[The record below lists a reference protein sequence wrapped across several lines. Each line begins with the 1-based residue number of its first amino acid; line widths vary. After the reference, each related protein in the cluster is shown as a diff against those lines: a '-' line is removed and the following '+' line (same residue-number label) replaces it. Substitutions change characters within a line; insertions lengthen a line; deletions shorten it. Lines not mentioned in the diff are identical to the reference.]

1 MLSYKRSAAI
11 FDQTRIFEHTRQTER
26 GVTRFLGANAMGAG
40 RLTQVLAIFAICFAS
55 IASAQPTLTTIQ
67 DVLYRAD
74 GTRYNG
80 TIFIRYNSFL
90 AGDASDIA
98 TANLTLPI
106 VNGVL
111 RVQLVPTTTASAGAQ
126 YNVTYNNA
134 GVNQF
139 TEVWSVP
146 LSSVPLRVRDVRVS
160 NGSIIGPPPV
170 TSPVQIGDVVGLQNE
185 LALRPLAGV
194 GFTVGRTAVI
204 NSSGQIDGAAGNLSD
219 CVRVDGSSGPC
230 GTGGGSGG
238 VLPTFA
244 DGEIPVGAINGSNTV
259 FTLANS
265 PSPAASLDLYRNGLL
280 MKQTGDYTLVNNLAT
295 FAPASTP
302 QPGDALVAVYRFANP
317 SNPLGSLASAQVI
330 CSSSGSSTN
339 STALTQLGSCTAPA
353 GLLSV
358 GDRIEVQFQYAHAGV
373 ATGFTAEVHFGGG
386 TVFSR
391 AGSSSETTV
400 VGKMAFGLYS
410 GAQVWDSQSWGNS
423 LSFGVATG
431 TASENVTQN
440 LTISLRGSMA
450 GATSDTVILRSFT
463 VVRYPAQSNP

>member
-1 MLSYKRSAAI
+1 MLSFTRSAWVLTI
-11 FDQTRIFEHTRQTER
+11 FT
-26 GVTRFLGANAMGAG
+26 VFL
-40 RLTQVLAIFAICFAS
+40 TIFATVAV
-55 IASAQPTLTTIQ
+55 AQPALTTIQ

-74 GTRYNG
+74 GSRYNG
-80 TIFIRYNSFL
+80 TIFIKWDSFL
-90 AGDASDIA
+90 AGDASNIA
-98 TANLTLPI
+98 TANITLPI

-146 LSSVPLRVRDVRVS
+146 LSNVALRVRDVRVS
-160 NGSIIGPPPV
+160 SGSIVGPPPV

-230 GTGGGSGG
+230 GSGGGGGG
-238 VLPTFA
+238 VLPSFA
-244 DGEIPVGAINGSNTV
+244 DGEIPSGTINGSNTV
-259 FTLANS
+259 FTLVNS
-265 PSPAASLDLYRNGLL
+265 PSPASSLDLYRNGLL
-280 MKQTGDYTLVNNLAT
+280 MKQTSDYTLVNNVAT
-295 FAPASTP
+295 FVTAATP

-317 SNPLGSLASAQVI
+317 SNPLGSLTAAQVI
-330 CSSSGSSTN
+330 CSSTGSSTN
-339 STALTQLGSCTAPA
+339 ATVLTQLGSCTAPA
-353 GLLSV
+353 GLLGV
-358 GDRIEVQFQYAHAGV
+358 GDRIEVQFQYAHSGV
-373 ATGFTAEVHFGGG
+373 ATGFTAEVHFGGA

-391 AGSSSETTV
+391 AGASGETMV
-400 VGKMAFGLYS
+400 VGKISFGIYS
-410 GAQVWDSQSWGNS
+410 GAQVWDLQNWGNS

-431 TASENVTQN
+431 TASENITQN
-440 LTISLRGSMA
+440 VTISLRGSMA
-450 GATSDTVILRSFT
+450 GATSDTVILRNFT